1 MGNPAYATGRRI
13 VTPAWRPSAPEPTPP
28 QSFPSH
34 SSRDYSQHH
43 YSSPISPPRPSY
55 FSHTRPTLSAFRHR
69 TAVPEKDGRVHGPAG
84 ALAQSA
90 SLAASVPARG
100 TVGEQNKQSQRFPR
114 PRSLSLA
121 AAVPAKA
128 TVGAWDQFPDGWVGG
143 IGAGDIGAAWPGIT
157 GAAPS

>member
-1 MGNPAYATGRRI
+1 MPWAILHMPRAGASSRQHGDHQ
-13 VTPAWRPSAPEPTPP
+13 P
-28 QSFPSH
+28 QSQRPAIVSLPLFTRLFPTSLFLSH
-34 SSRDYSQHH
+34 L
-43 YSSPISPPRPSY
+43 SPTTVIFLP
-55 FSHTRPTLSAFRHR
+55 HAPTLSAFRHR

-90 SLAASVPARG
+90 
-100 TVGEQNKQSQRFPR
+100 
-114 PRSLSLA
+114 SLA